1 MGFSVFKVDRT
12 CIVANGEIPRD
23 LAMKL
28 FEDDCQER
36 MASMV
41 YDYDKEADTTELRFY
56 PCKRITI
63 ESTIKRAGQM
73 VLCREHK
80 LVMTGA
86 IPSFIDFVESYW
98 MPIRKRAK
106 KEKTNLKWVVMYPP
120 RRVIYDGDV
129 TRTGTEIGFS
139 IDYRCDEGLADATVI
154 MACDAVSEKLR
165 LIVSDVN
172 PALMR
177 SAKLL
182 DEISMY
188 IAEQLNAAEDE
199 ARFAKIRSMGLRTF
213 DTDDLCFTDESQ
225 YVSCR

>member
-1 MGFSVFKVDRT
+1 
-12 CIVANGEIPRD
+12 
-23 LAMKL
+23 
-28 FEDDCQER
+28 
-36 MASMV
+36 
-41 YDYDKEADTTELRFY
+41 
-56 PCKRITI
+56 
-63 ESTIKRAGQM
+63 
-73 VLCREHK
+73 
-80 LVMTGA
+80 MTGA

-225 YVSCR
+225 HVSCR